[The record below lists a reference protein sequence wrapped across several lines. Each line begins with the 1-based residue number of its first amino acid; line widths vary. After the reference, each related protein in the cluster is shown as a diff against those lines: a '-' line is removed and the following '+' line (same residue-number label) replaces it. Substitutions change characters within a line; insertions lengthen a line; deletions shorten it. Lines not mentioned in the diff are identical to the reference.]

1 MINALEGIPGSG
13 KSYEAV
19 VYHVLPA
26 LQKGRKVITNL
37 PLDVERFAAINPDF
51 RELLDVRKFARP
63 VRGTWDAHAAN
74 RGELAFILGET
85 VPAEDVEIF
94 GHVWDFWDEWK
105 GEGGIGPLY
114 VIDECHVSFPRAD
127 RSSKGTAKDVIQ
139 WFKIHRHYGADVLL
153 MTQNFRDID
162 QSITSLIATLIKVRK
177 ADVLGK
183 KDRYIRKVHSGY
195 RGGLVSS
202 EERPYK
208 AQYFP
213 LYKSHTQGGAVV
225 ESVASD
231 VTPFVA
237 KWKRGTA
244 IFWVFALIFLVYA
257 FWPEAEK
264 KPTPFQ
270 AELKKVPPGMVLY
283 EDEAGRSAHRRP
295 LQPDGTL
302 HPADQKKAVPDA
314 SAAPAGPVEP
324 YKGKTFHLSGW
335 LQFGSKLV
343 YMFEVVANGQR
354 IGTTDSIELA
364 KIGYRYTHLAECAG
378 LLNWHGEDRPITCDA
393 PRLAQGVESKPIVVS
408 EARMA
413 GVAPDMPVSRM
424 IASEQPKFI
433 GTVMP

>member
-1 MINALEGIPGSG
+1 MIGALEGIPGSG

-26 LQKGRKVITNL
+26 LQRGRKVITNL
-37 PLDVERFAAINPDF
+37 PLDIERFAAIDEKF
-51 RELLDVRKFARP
+51 RELLEVRKFARP
-63 VRGTWDAHAAN
+63 ARGTWDAHAAN
-74 RGELAFILGET
+74 RGELAFVLGET
-85 VPAEDVEIF
+85 TPVEDVEIF

-127 RSSKGTAKDVIQ
+127 RTSKGTPKDVIQ

-153 MTQNFRDID
+153 MTQSFRDID
-162 QSITSLIATLIKVRK
+162 QSITGLIATLIKVRK

-183 KDRYIRKVHSGY
+183 KDRYIRRVHAGY

-202 EERPYK
+202 DERPYK
-208 AQYFP
+208 SQYFG
-213 LYKSHTQGGAVV
+213 LYQSHTQGGVVV
-225 ESVASD
+225 EAAASD

-244 IFWVFALIFLVYA
+244 IFWVFALVFLVYA
-257 FWPEAEK
+257 FWPEAK
-264 KPTPFQ
+264 KETPLQ
-270 AELKKVPPGMVLY
+270 AQLKKVPPGMVLTQ
-283 EDEAGRSAHRRP
+283 DDQGRAAYRAP
-295 LQPDGTL
+295 LLPDGG
-302 HPADQKKAVPDA
+302 VPPGEPVLLDPTP
-314 SAAPAGPVEP
+314 PAGPVEP

-335 LQFGSKLV
+335 LQFGGKVL
-343 YMFEVVANGQR
+343 YMFDVAAGGQR
-354 IGTTDSIELA
+354 ISTTDSVQLA
-364 KIGYRYTHLAECAG
+364 KAGYVYTHLAECAG

-413 GVAPDMPVSRM
+413 AASNDVPISRVV
-424 IASEQPKFI
+424 ASERPKFI